1 MQPTSP
7 LPGIGLRLLATL
19 LMTAMSAAVH
29 AVADRVP
36 VGQIIFWRS
45 AVALLP
51 ICLYAALRG
60 PFPAAL
66 RTGKPGAHVLRSLF
80 GALSMALSFLSLA
93 YLPVATAQGLAYL
106 APVLTLPFAALMLGE
121 RLRAGIVLPV
131 LLGLAGVGLI
141 FGAAMAMPGDG
152 AAIGVAAALGYAVTM
167 AFVRVHIKSMTD
179 TESAAAIAFYFALTS
194 ILVGLATWP
203 FGWVAPDGVTLLW
216 LILAGLLGGFGHI
229 AATEATARAQVSVLA
244 AFDYT
249 GLIWALGFDILLF
262 GLWPDGAELVGAAL
276 ILASALWVTR
286 PAPATQEAG
295 QDHPGRLAK
304 PKLQREQ
311 PMGILLRWLGAFLLL
326 AATFNPTRWNY
337 VHWVRGNWA
346 DQMPLAVFLGL
357 LLAVGYLVYIVATL
371 RSIGAF
377 GVVLIA
383 AIFGA
388 GLWVL
393 IDWGVLSLTNPSFN
407 LWLGILVLSLIL
419 GIGLSWSI
427 LRQRLSGQASVDE
440 IEG

>member
-7 LPGIGLRLLATL
+7 LPGIGLRILAAF

-66 RTGKPGAHVLRSLF
+66 RTGKPGAHALRSLF

-121 RLRAGIVLPV
+121 RLHTGIVLPV

-167 AFVRVHIKSMTD
+167 AFVRVHIKSMTGS
-179 TESAAAIAFYFALTS
+179 ESAAAIAFYFALTS
-194 ILVGLATWP
+194 TLVGLATWP
-203 FGWVAPDGVTLLW
+203 FGWVAPDSVMLLW

-229 AATEATARAQVSVLA
+229 AATEATARAPISVLA

-262 GLWPDGAELVGAAL
+262 GLWPDGAELAGAAL
-276 ILASALWVTR
+276 ILAAALWVTR
-286 PAPATQEAG
+286 PA
-295 QDHPGRLAK
+295 R
-304 PKLQREQ
+304 
-311 PMGILLRWLGAFLLL
+311 
-326 AATFNPTRWNY
+326 AA
-337 VHWVRGNWA
+337 
-346 DQMPLAVFLGL
+346 
-357 LLAVGYLVYIVATL
+357 
-371 RSIGAF
+371 
-377 GVVLIA
+377 
-383 AIFGA
+383 
-388 GLWVL
+388 
-393 IDWGVLSLTNPSFN
+393 
-407 LWLGILVLSLIL
+407 
-419 GIGLSWSI
+419 
-427 LRQRLSGQASVDE
+427 
-440 IEG
+440 